1 MNFEEFEIL
10 KDVTGQLIDFTL
22 NLRQSGHPGGS
33 RSKMHMFWALLL
45 SGKMKY
51 DIRHP
56 ENPFG
61 DRFILSAGHTIP
73 LVYAALA
80 IIGESFRKRFKET
93 RDEKFKIDPSRIV
106 FLEDLL
112 KFRHRE
118 GLPGHAEFS
127 GKTLF
132 LKFNTGPSGHGLPP
146 SVGEAFALKRAGLSD
161 VKVWVIEGEGGLTPG
176 ASHESKNSAWG
187 LGLDNLYWLIDWN
200 NYGIDDR
207 PTNSVVRGTP
217 DDWFKPYGWN
227 VVGCENGHDWK
238 KVSEALERLE
248 AQKKPDIPNA
258 VWFKTRKG
266 YGYGVYDNKSH
277 GTPHQ
282 ANSKM
287 FWETRSEFIQRYNV
301 EFVGYDNPVPEH
313 NEFIKQTEENL
324 KRIMN
329 VVLKNEL
336 LVEHLTDRIV
346 EIAQTLPTSKKAM
359 LNPKI
364 FEDEELFNPKMYPKE
379 VFFEPGSKVANRNA
393 LKTWGAWINA
403 ESAKRYG
410 RPLFLAA
417 SADLAKSTN
426 ISGFA
431 EAFGNFKG
439 YGWYNKDKNPKGVLL
454 PQEITEFTNAGISC
468 GVAAVNLSNN
478 PFESFNGFYM
488 ATSTYGSFSYLKY
501 GAYRLFSQM
510 VQDCPIKLGKV
521 LWVAGH
527 SGPETADDSRTH
539 FGIFSPIV
547 TQLFPKG
554 HVINLYPW
562 EANEVPVLLGA
573 AFSKNVPIVVLHLT
587 RPPIEI
593 PDRQKL
599 GIPSYF
605 EAAKGAYILRD
616 FKIGKKDGTILVRG
630 TMSTYNLLKIID
642 EIDTK
647 YNLKVVAIPSK
658 ELFDMQPDEYK
669 EKVLPWEEWENSMV
683 ITNESLR
690 AVDDWLATK
699 KCAEYSMSS
708 DWDNRWRTGGTLEE
722 VIKEAHLDPESIL
735 DGIKRFVERKAYL
748 KG

>member
-1 MNFEEFEIL
+1 MNFEELEIL

-33 RSKMHMFWALLL
+33 RSKMHMLWALLL
-45 SGKMKY
+45 SGKMRY
-51 DIRHP
+51 DLRHP

-61 DRFILSAGHTIP
+61 DRFILSAGHTVP
-73 LVYAALA
+73 LVYAVLA
-80 IIGESFRKRFKET
+80 IIGEAFKKRFDET
-93 RDEKFKIDPSRIV
+93 KDEKFKIEPSRIV
-106 FLEDLL
+106 LLEDLL
-112 KFRHRE
+112 KFRHRG

-146 SVGEAFALKRAGLSD
+146 SVGEAFALKRAGLGD
-161 VKVWVIEGEGGLTPG
+161 VKVWAIEGEGGLTPG

-207 PTNSVVRGTP
+207 PTNSVVYGTP
-217 DDWFKPYGWN
+217 EDWFRSYGWN
-227 VVGCENGHDWK
+227 VTGCENGHDWK
-238 KVSEALERLE
+238 EVNETLEKLE
-248 AQKKPDIPNA
+248 AQKKPNVPNA
-258 VWFKTRKG
+258 AWFKTRKG
-266 YGYGVYDNKSH
+266 YGYGVFDNKSH
-277 GTPHQ
+277 GTPHK
-282 ANSKM
+282 ANSDI
-287 FWETRSEFIQRYNV
+287 FWKTRDEFIQRYGV
-301 EFVGYDNPVPEH
+301 EFIGYGKPAPAHD
-313 NEFIKQTEENL
+313 EFVKQTEENL
-324 KRIMN
+324 KTALD
-329 VVLKNEL
+329 VVLKNEQL
-336 LVEHLTDRIV
+336 LTHLTDKIV
-346 EIAQTLPTSKKAM
+346 EIEQSVPKRKIS

-364 FEDEELFNPKMYPKE
+364 FEDKALFDYQKYPKE
-379 VFFEPGSKVANRNA
+379 IFFEPGSKVANRNA

-431 EAFGNFKG
+431 ESFGDFKG
-439 YGWYNKDKNPKGVLL
+439 YGWYNKEKNPEGVLL

-468 GVAAVNLSNN
+468 GVAAVNFSEK

-521 LWVAGH
+521 LWIAGH

-554 HVINLYPW
+554 HIINLYPW

-573 AFSKNVPIVVLHLT
+573 AFSTNIPIIALHLT

-593 PDRQKL
+593 PDREKL
-599 GIPSYF
+599 RIPSHY
-605 EAAKGAYILRD
+605 EAARGAYILRD
-616 FKIGKKDGTILVRG
+616 FKSGKKDGTILVRG
-630 TMSTYNLLKIID
+630 TVSTYNLLKVID
-642 EIDTK
+642 ELDAK
-647 YNLKVVAIPSK
+647 YNLKIVAVPSK
-658 ELFDMQPDEYK
+658 ELFDMQSDEYK
-669 EKVLPWEEWENSMV
+669 KRVLPWEDWENSMV
-683 ITNESLR
+683 ITNESLK
-690 AVDDWLATK
+690 AVEDWLATK
-699 KCAEYSMSS
+699 RCAEYSLSS
-708 DWDNRWRTGGTLEE
+708 DWDNRWRTGGTLDE
-722 VIKEAHLDPESIL
+722 VVEEAHLDPENIL
-735 DGIKRFVERKAYL
+735 KAIKRFVKRDSL
-748 KG
+748 